1 MTRTLTQI
9 ALATVALIVA
19 QALLSVL
26 APVSA
31 RQVAISLPLVMISTM
46 LIAGVLLLVAV
57 HARDTGV
64 RLALVLVGLWG
75 SIQANYLTEVVF
87 YDIGVP
93 RPELPWL
100 FAHALS
106 TSIAAGFIV
115 AFTVRASVPTTPQ
128 PHNPTTQHPPTTL
141 PWLKLLGCGVIYL
154 GLYFAAGLFIAWP
167 VVEEHYRQWP
177 MPNPAVVFP
186 LQIVRGAAF
195 GMTMLLLV
203 RRTRCD
209 RLMAGMIGGLLLSV
223 LGGVAPLLL
232 PNAYLP
238 DLVRLAHL
246 AEVVVSNFAF
256 GLLAAWW
263 LWPEE
268 GQQA

>member
-1 MTRTLTQI
+1 MTRILSQVAVT
-9 ALATVALIVA
+9 TVALIVA
-19 QALLSVL
+19 QALLSAL
-26 APVSA
+26 TPVSA
-31 RQVAISLPLVMISTM
+31 RQVAISLPLVTISTM
-46 LIAGVLLLVAV
+46 LVSGVLLLVVA
-57 HARDTGV
+57 HARDIGV
-64 RLALVLVGLWG
+64 RLALVLFGLWG
-75 SIQANYLTEVVF
+75 SIQANYLLEVVF

-93 RPELPWL
+93 RADMPWM

-106 TSIAAGFIV
+106 TSVAAGFIV
-115 AFTVRASVPTTPQ
+115 ALVSRLSPP
-128 PHNPTTQHPPTTL
+128 PPTPPPPHAPTPL

-154 GLYFAAGLFIAWP
+154 GVYIPAGLYIAWP
-167 VVEEHYRQWP
+167 LVEPHYRQWP
-177 MPNPAVVFP
+177 LPNPAVVFP

-209 RLMAGMIGGLLLSV
+209 RLMAGMIGGLLLTV

-246 AEVVVSNFAF
+246 AEIVVSNFAF

-268 GQQA
+268 GQQAR

>member
-1 MTRTLTQI
+1 
-9 ALATVALIVA
+9 VA
-19 QALLSVL
+19 
-26 APVSA
+26 P
-31 RQVAISLPLVMISTM
+31 REVAIGLPLVAISTM
-46 LIAGVLLLVAV
+46 LIASVLLLVAA

-64 RLALVLVGLWG
+64 RLALVLFGLWG
-75 SIQANYLTEVVF
+75 SIQANYLFEVVF
-87 YDIGVP
+87 FEIGVP
-93 RPELPWL
+93 RRDLPWM

-106 TSIAAGFIV
+106 TSVAAGFIV
-115 AFTVRASVPTTPQ
+115 AFTTRASVPAIPSPHSPSTPT
-128 PHNPTTQHPPTTL
+128 PL

-154 GLYFAAGLFIAWP
+154 GLYIPAGIFIAWP
-167 VVEEHYRQWP
+167 IVEQHYRQWP

-186 LQIVRGAAF
+186 LQIVRGTAF

-203 RRTRCD
+203 RRTHCD

-246 AEVVVSNFAF
+246 AEIVVSNFAF

-268 GQQA
+268 GQQAQ